1 MVAAGVEWEGWEEE
15 EGVASVEEEA
25 YLKQQLNG
33 VDLRKRY
40 RLCGKIRRN
49 VNSGNITSLTC
60 TCW

>member
-1 MVAAGVEWEGWEEE
+1 MVAADVEWEGWEEE

-40 RLCGKIRRN
+40 RLCGKSEGMLI
-49 VNSGNITSLTC
+49 VVT
-60 TCW
+60 